1 MTVTPRHEELLD
13 CLRIERWAEDLSG
26 RSYSTMLELE
36 RTAVA
41 AATPLSTAEIDEA
54 LAAHQRIGEESAD
67 GGADDADLAR
77 RLAEGAVT
85 YEQRFGRTFVINA
98 AGRAS
103 DEIVVEL
110 ERRLTN
116 DDVAEL
122 AEVANQ
128 LRGIAL
134 VRLRAAYKE
143 QFEATF

>member
-1 MTVTPRHEELLD
+1 MTVTPRHEELLE

-26 RSYSTMLELE
+26 QSYGTMLELE

-41 AATPLSTAEIDEA
+41 AATPLTTAEIDEA
-54 LAAHQRIGEESAD
+54 LAAHPPIGEQAAD
-67 GGADDADLAR
+67 GGADDAGLAR
-77 RLAEGAVT
+77 RMAAGAVA
-85 YEQRFGRTFVINA
+85 YQERFGRVFVINA

-103 DEIVVEL
+103 EEIVAEL
-110 ERRLTN
+110 ERRLTH

-122 AEVANQ
+122 AETADQ

-143 QFEATF
+143 QFDQ